1 MFPAVSRP
9 GSRLRLLALL
19 GLAAWSVHELR
30 YALAYGHDAS
40 GALRTSGHAYL
51 GVAGPL
57 VGLLV
62 LVAAGQLVHAL
73 ARRGGRRAA
82 DGPAGAAPA
91 SLARTWVL
99 LTGALL
105 AAYGAQE
112 LLEGALAA
120 GHASGPAALVAHGG
134 WLAAPLAAVAALAV
148 ALVLREAE
156 EAVAAAPLAAPAA
169 GLLVAAAPVVRF
181 RPATARAV
189 RAPLARH
196 LAGRGPPVPVTP

>member
-1 MFPAVSRP
+1 MSRP

-40 GALRTSGHAYL
+40 GALRGSGHAYL

-73 ARRGGRRAA
+73 ARRGGGGHTA
-82 DGPAGAAPA
+82 GPGGAPPM
-91 SLARTWVL
+91 SLTRTWAV

-105 AAYGAQE
+105 AAYSAQE

-120 GHASGPAALVAHGG
+120 GHASGAAALVAHGG
-134 WLAAPLAAVAALAV
+134 WLAAPLAAAAALAV

-156 EAVAAAPLAAPAA
+156 EAVAAAPVAAPAA
-169 GLLVAAAPVVRF
+169 GLLVAAAPLVRL
-181 RPATARAV
+181 RPAAARAA